1 MWRTLLRT
9 IPSHTANPS
18 VTDSHVVAA
27 RKDLQASIDRAQQ
40 TWDRVSDKE
49 TASSNLPAFGD
60 PGRNITSAQDYLT
73 NAERATGWD
82 AIVDIRLGMMHA
94 GRAIGGA
101 RLALDKATGEQLAD
115 QAREIQQAIANTRQR
130 ITYTVGDPQVD
141 LARLYWVERWLGR
154 AKLNSYRN
162 GTFVGQDTPI
172 TKYDPEDTI
181 NTWGTH
187 LQARRQRAD
196 AARHYKELRAT
207 LDERSIPGRDLTAHV
222 RDVDDQ
228 ILADTRD
235 RMLSPQESE
244 RSQETIRAL
253 PAGPH
258 RTIRSIVL
266 SYIQNTNLAT
276 PNGLYAGLPLYRTV
290 RNAESL
296 LKGRAFDALE
306 NDIPLDAD
314 ADRVPA
320 AILDRTKA
328 RGLTLLR
335 ERIRTAVDRP
345 LLSLL
350 IEEGHRLIQSGDTE
364 LGRDS
369 VDNPRARAYTNYR
382 LAVEYLDDVET
393 ITAQI
398 DQPS

>member
-1 MWRTLLRT
+1 M
-9 IPSHTANPS
+9 
-18 VTDSHVVAA
+18 
-27 RKDLQASIDRAQQ
+27 
-40 TWDRVSDKE
+40 
-49 TASSNLPAFGD
+49 
-60 PGRNITSAQDYLT
+60 
-73 NAERATGWD
+73 
-82 AIVDIRLGMMHA
+82 
-94 GRAIGGA
+94 
-101 RLALDKATGEQLAD
+101 
-115 QAREIQQAIANTRQR
+115 
-130 ITYTVGDPQVD
+130 
-141 LARLYWVERWLGR
+141 
-154 AKLNSYRN
+154 
-162 GTFVGQDTPI
+162 
-172 TKYDPEDTI
+172 
-181 NTWGTH
+181 
-187 LQARRQRAD
+187 
-196 AARHYKELRAT
+196 
-207 LDERSIPGRDLTAHV
+207 
-222 RDVDDQ
+222 
-228 ILADTRD
+228 
-235 RMLSPQESE
+235 
-244 RSQETIRAL
+244 
-253 PAGPH
+253 
-258 RTIRSIVL
+258 
-266 SYIQNTNLAT
+266 
-276 PNGLYAGLPLYRTV
+276 YAGLPLYRTV